1 MIHEIKAL
9 KIETL
14 RKQLER
20 KEEEL
25 EKCEFGDNLWSQLY
39 LDTRSLDSE
48 INKVEAARTLADL
61 GLTFEEAVQI
71 LSDNAIPLILNEEDK
86 AITEHSKDLNEIDD
100 FVLIHETRYPPVNSK
115 IKTPEEAGAI
125 LQINTFNLNGQEYS
139 YEVPYHR
146 NTVHFCMNSEV
157 NTGHVFLDCDDC
169 KYAIIIPLKD
179 MPIDRM
185 KGEAGDLYTVGE
197 GPTLSSNTYILC
209 PRGEAEQI
217 KQNNPNGIVI
227 EYDGESV
234 RGYPSAFISTIGYKQ
249 VEMGAHSPLDGNI
262 SDQIIEFFKK
272 ANIEKTTHYY
282 SKERD
287 REGFYSNIDGLV
299 ALYNIIKDNGLIK
312 NDDDFKSICENL
324 ANPKYRNPPIWEK
337 YSSEQYMS
345 IFIEKMKKA
354 GILYFSEDN
363 IEIDEYG
370 RISFESLKEQLLKRI
385 IRGCCK

>member
-1 MIHEIKAL
+1 MIHEIKTL
-9 KIETL
+9 KIELL
-14 RKQLER
+14 RKQLEK

-25 EKCEFGDNLWSQLY
+25 RKYKFGDLWLQLE
-39 LDTRSLDSE
+39 LDTKSLNSE
-48 INKVEAARTLADL
+48 IKRIESARTLADL

-86 AITEHSKDLNEIDD
+86 AITEHSNELKGIED
-100 FVLIHETRYPPVNSK
+100 FVLIHETRYPPVNCK
-115 IKTPEEAGAI
+115 INTPEETGAI
-125 LQINTFNLNGQEYS
+125 LQIDKFNLNGQEYS
-139 YEVPYHR
+139 YELPYHR

-157 NTGHVFLDCDDC
+157 NTGHGFLDCDDC

-179 MPIDRM
+179 MPLDRM

-209 PRGEAEQI
+209 PRGKAEQL

-249 VEMGAHSPLDGNI
+249 IEMGAHSPLDENI
-262 SDQIIEFFKK
+262 SIQILEVLKK
-272 ANIEKTTHYY
+272 ANIELNTHFNSAEEEREHVY
-282 SKERD
+282 SDMD
-287 REGFYSNIDGLV
+287 RLV

-312 NDDDFKSICENL
+312 NDDDFKGICEDL
-324 ANPKYRNPPIWEK
+324 ENPRYGNPPIWK
-337 YSSEQYMS
+337 NYSSEQYMS

-363 IEIDEYG
+363 IEINDG
-370 RISFESLKEQLLKRI
+370 RISFKSLKEQLLKRI